1 VPAPR
6 SIQAMLHAEY
16 ERRLLRNRRFS
27 LRAFAALL
35 GMDSSTVS
43 QIMRGRRRLSARM
56 TAAVCARLALSACER
71 DALVGEART
80 RAHERRIVRQIA
92 RTGFVAR
99 SRPLARRL
107 RLRTDDVNAALA
119 RLLRDGR
126 VRMLS
131 RTRWAVTGSTK
142 ER

>member
-1 VPAPR
+1 
-6 SIQAMLHAEY
+6 MLRAEY
-16 ERRLLRNRRFS
+16 EQRLLRNRRFS

-35 GMDSSTVS
+35 GMDSSTLS
-43 QIMRGRRRLSARM
+43 QILRGRRRLSARM
-56 TAAVCARLALSACER
+56 TAAVCARL
-71 DALVGEART
+71 
-80 RAHERRIVRQIA
+80 
-92 RTGFVAR
+92 TGFVAR

-131 RTRWAVTGSTK
+131 TTRWAVTGSTK

>member
-1 VPAPR
+1 
-6 SIQAMLHAEY
+6 MLHAEF
-16 ERRLLRNRRFS
+16 ERRRLRNRRFS

-35 GMDSSTVS
+35 GMDSSTLS
-43 QIMRGRRRLSARM
+43 QILRGRRRMSARM
-56 TAAVCARLALSACER
+56 TAAVCARLGVPARER

-80 RAHERRIVRQIA
+80 RAHERRILRQVA
-92 RTGFVAR
+92 RAGFVAR

-107 RLRTDDVNAALA
+107 RLRIDDVNAALA

-126 VRMLS
+126 VQMLS
-131 RTRWAVTGSTK
+131 TSCWAVTGSTK